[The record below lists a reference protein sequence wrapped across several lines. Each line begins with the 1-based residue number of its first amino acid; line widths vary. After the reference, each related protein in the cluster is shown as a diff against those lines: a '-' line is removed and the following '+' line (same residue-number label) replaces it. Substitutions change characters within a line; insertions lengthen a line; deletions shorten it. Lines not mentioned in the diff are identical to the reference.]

1 MHYLL
6 FTGDGGCVVWNIQD
20 PMCGVIKLT
29 GPELDMV
36 TSVRRAGR
44 NIYTGCRDGSVRVYS
59 IGDMD

>member
-1 MHYLL
+1 MC
-6 FTGDGGCVVWNIQD
+6 GVNIQD

-44 NIYTGCRDGSVRVYS
+44 NTYTGCGDGSVRAYS